1 MEKLGTVLI
10 VDDDAL
16 VLEALKQTFMD
27 DYRVVAASTGE
38 EAVAAVQGDQDLD
51 TVILDIRMAKMDGL
65 QTARLIRQINP
76 ELPIIFHTG
85 YPGEYSES
93 QIEKDHQPFDYV
105 GKNEHP
111 ERLVR
116 AVKNAV
122 SFYRLK
128 ADSATLVAS
137 AHRHFGMVGK
147 SRAMREIYQTIEKIA
162 ATDNKVMIF
171 GPTGTGKELVARAI
185 HKRSRRADARLV
197 ILNCNHKLPDLV
209 ESELFGHLRGSFTG
223 AIADRMGLLE
233 YADGGT
239 LFLDEVGD
247 LDITTQGK
255 LLRVI
260 ETGEM
265 QRIGSPEDIY
275 VDVRCICATN
285 RDLAKLVDESKFR
298 EDLFYRLKG
307 VTITIP
313 PLKQR
318 REDIPDLIDFFVE
331 NYSLKEGDGIKI
343 FEPAARDLLVEY
355 DWPGN
360 VRQLMDT
367 VQSLIGLSISSFIT
381 RQEVENYLAYSVDGH
396 DGVESFHERVCEFK
410 RTLIIQA
417 LARNNNN
424 VSVAARELSL
434 DPSNLRKMIKDL
446 GISRG

>member
-1 MEKLGTVLI
+1 MERLGTVLI

-38 EAVAAVQGDQDLD
+38 EAVAVVKSDHDLD
-51 TVILDIRMAKMDGL
+51 TVVLDIRMAKMDGL
-65 QTARLIRQINP
+65 QTARLIRQISP

-93 QIEKDHQPFDYV
+93 RIEKDHQPFDYV
-105 GKNEHP
+105 GKNEQP

-128 ADSATLVAS
+128 TNSANLVGFA
-137 AHRHFGMVGK
+137 RQQFGMVGK
-147 SRAMREIYQTIEKIA
+147 SRAMQEVYQTIEKIA
-162 ATDNKVMIF
+162 PTDNKVMIL
-171 GPTGTGKELVARAI
+171 GQTGTGKELVARAI
-185 HKRSRRADARLV
+185 HKRSRRAGARLV
-197 ILNCNHKLPDLV
+197 ILNCNHKPPDLV

-247 LDITTQGK
+247 LDMTTQAK

-265 QRIGSPEDIY
+265 QRIGSPE
-275 VDVRCICATN
+275 VAHVNVRCMCATN

-331 NYSLKEGDGIKI
+331 DYTLKGGDGIKI

-360 VRQLMDT
+360 VRQLLDT
-367 VQSLIGLSISSFIT
+367 VQSLIDLSFSSFIT
-381 RQEVENYLAYSVDGH
+381 RQEVEDYLAHGNDRHDSDG
-396 DGVESFHERVCEFK
+396 SFHDQVREFK
-410 RTLIIQA
+410 RILVIQA

-424 VSVAARELSL
+424 VSAAARELSL

-446 GISRG
+446 GLSQS